1 MFSIPQSNT
10 NIQSNS
16 VGDNLQDYEGQL
28 SQPGQSGSQFFPSQN
43 DLSSQPLLTTSIQPF
58 RANVYT
64 YAPSSLTDPL
74 NSVDNDSSRSTDT
87 SLTRDVS
94 WDSGVQSFS
103 QIENTNLQ
111 LATTEAVVSL
121 PEAPPMRY
129 LHSNLAVLSAEQYD
143 GGRYPRRPASKV
155 NQKPNTAVV
164 PANNAP
170 NPRKRGRKSAD
181 RELDSPAEE
190 TKRSRGR
197 PRLETKDQTP
207 GERRRTQI
215 RLAQRAYR
223 NRKENAITDL
233 QAKIDDLKNVNS
245 EINNAYHDLFNY
257 ASQRGLLAQAPEFG
271 QQLQKLQTLI
281 KQTQEQETS
290 QVNEHDSLE
299 GHSDD
304 GQGDVQNPE
313 DLVTN
318 EEPVSTLPNDQTPAL
333 LGGIT
338 VSHEPVVQPEL
349 DATFGLDH
357 VLNNVHAHNYEVITA
372 PTFENASFG
381 PNVPVDANFLDP
393 AHSAW
398 ARHPGNRL
406 TGPHTMSFNE
416 WSFAR
421 RLHRHTI
428 ERATALISMPNPPP
442 AKLTRVFG
450 FVMLFE
456 TVDEIR
462 SRTVAM
468 LNRNKNE
475 PLNYWKYP
483 FHRLG
488 GSGTHF
494 PDQAGPSSLSGS
506 STYQSSGF
514 GTGPFN
520 ERTTRVNDTLL
531 GVSQYINMSGWE
543 GTWFDSDEVETYL
556 AQNGVIIPTAADIH
570 TVEIHPGAFSDVQVQ
585 SHPQYMQD
593 IHPNAMHI
601 PHIDAS
607 FTLGIPAT
615 VSSTIGDP
623 SLSAGSD
630 TTTPST
636 VPPLVGNSWQS
647 IPTSSNFYGG
657 TQHTE
662 QVTPPF
668 TGFDDVTAN
677 PFFNPPSYYFPHHE
691 IEVPT
696 PVATPRRVVLD
707 VNQFISGLISSATC
721 LGRAPSFRPKDIVS
735 SFWNAVIG

>member
-1 MFSIPQSNT
+1 MSSVPQSNT

-16 VGDNLQDYEGQL
+16 VGDNLQDYGGQL
-28 SQPGQSGSQFFPSQN
+28 SQPNQLFPSQN
-43 DLSSQPLLTTSIQPF
+43 DLSSQPLLTTSIPPF

-64 YAPSSLTDPL
+64 YASSSLIDPL
-74 NSVDNDSSRSTDT
+74 NSADNDSSRSTDT
-87 SLTRDVS
+87 SLARDVS
-94 WDSGVQSFS
+94 WDSGVQSLS

-111 LATTEAVVSL
+111 LATAGMVASL
-121 PEAPPMRY
+121 PEAPPMRH

-143 GGRYPRRPASKV
+143 GGRYPKRTASKV
-155 NQKPNTAVV
+155 DRKPNAIVV
-164 PANNAP
+164 PTNNAP

-181 RELDSPAEE
+181 REPDGPAEE

-197 PRLETKDQTP
+197 PRLETKDQDP

-281 KQTQEQETS
+281 KRTQERENS
-290 QVNEHDSLE
+290 QVDEHNSLE

-313 DLVTN
+313 DLVIN
-318 EEPVSTLPNDQTPAL
+318 EESVSTLPNDQTPAL
-333 LGGIT
+333 LSGIT
-338 VSHEPVVQPEL
+338 VSHEPVAQPEL
-349 DATFGLDH
+349 DATFGLEP
-357 VLNNVHAHNYEVITA
+357 VSNNVHAPNYEVITA

-381 PNVPVDANFLDP
+381 PNVPVNTNFLDP
-393 AHSAW
+393 AHSSW
-398 ARHPGNRL
+398 ARHPWNRL

-416 WSFAR
+416 WTFAR
-421 RLHRHTI
+421 RLHRHTL
-428 ERATALISMPNPPP
+428 ERAAALISMPNPPP
-442 AKLTRVFG
+442 AKFTRVFG

-468 LNRNKNE
+468 LDRNKNE
-475 PLNYWKYP
+475 SLNNWKYP

-494 PDQAGPSSLSGS
+494 PDHAGPSSLSGS
-506 STYQSSGF
+506 LTYQSSGF

-531 GVSQYINMSGWE
+531 GGSQYINMSGWE

-556 AQNGVIIPTAADIH
+556 AQNGVIISTTADVH
-570 TVEIHPGAFSDVQVQ
+570 TVEILPGAFSDVQVQ
-585 SHPQYMQD
+585 SHTQHVQN

-607 FTLGIPAT
+607 FTLEIPAT
-615 VSSTIGDP
+615 VPSTIGDP
-623 SLSAGSD
+623 SLSTGSD
-630 TTTPST
+630 TTTTTST
-636 VPPLVGNSWQS
+636 VPSLVPDNSWQS
-647 IPTSSNFYGG
+647 MSMPTYSNFYGG
-657 TQHTE
+657 AQNAE
-662 QVTPPF
+662 QVAPSF

-677 PFFNPPSYYFPHHE
+677 AFVNPSYYFPHHE
-691 IEVPT
+691 TEVPT
-696 PVATPRRVVLD
+696 PAASPRRVVLD
-707 VNQFISGLISSATC
+707 VNQFISGLISGATC

>member
-1 MFSIPQSNT
+1 
-10 NIQSNS
+10 
-16 VGDNLQDYEGQL
+16 
-28 SQPGQSGSQFFPSQN
+28 
-43 DLSSQPLLTTSIQPF
+43 
-58 RANVYT
+58 
-64 YAPSSLTDPL
+64 
-74 NSVDNDSSRSTDT
+74 
-87 SLTRDVS
+87 
-94 WDSGVQSFS
+94 
-103 QIENTNLQ
+103 
-111 LATTEAVVSL
+111 
-121 PEAPPMRY
+121 MRY
-129 LHSNLAVLSAEQYD
+129 LHPNVAVLNAEQYD
-143 GGRYPRRPASKV
+143 GGRHPKRPSSKV
-155 NQKPNTAVV
+155 NRKPNTTVV
-164 PANNAP
+164 PTDNAP

-181 RELDSPAEE
+181 RELDGPAEE

-233 QAKIDDLKNVNS
+233 QAKIDDLKSVNS
-245 EINNAYHDLFNY
+245 EINNAYQDLFNY
-257 ASQRGLLAQAPEFG
+257 ASQRGLLAQAPEFS

-281 KQTQEQETS
+281 KQTQEQDNS
-290 QVNEHDSLE
+290 QVNEHNSPE

-304 GQGDVQNPE
+304 DQRDVQNPE
-313 DLVTN
+313 DLVTD

-333 LGGIT
+333 LSGIA
-338 VSHEPVVQPEL
+338 VSHEPVAQPEL
-349 DATFGLDH
+349 DATFGLDP
-357 VLNNVHAHNYEVITA
+357 VSNNAHAHNYEVITA

-381 PNVPVDANFLDP
+381 LNVPINTGFLDP
-393 AHSAW
+393 VHSSW
-398 ARHPGNRL
+398 ASHPWNRL

-421 RLHRHTI
+421 RLHRHTV
-428 ERATALISMPNPPP
+428 ERAAALISMPNPPP

-462 SRTVAM
+462 SRTVAT
-468 LNRNKNE
+468 LDSNKDE
-475 PLNYWKYP
+475 PLSYWKYP

-506 STYQSSGF
+506 STYQSPGF

-531 GVSQYINMSGWE
+531 GPSQYINMSGWE

-570 TVEIHPGAFSDVQVQ
+570 TVEIHPGAFSDVQLH
-585 SHPQYMQD
+585 SHPQHMQD
-593 IHPNAMHI
+593 IHPNAMNI

-607 FTLGIPAT
+607 FTLGPPAT
-615 VSSTIGDP
+615 ISSTIGDP
-623 SLSAGSD
+623 SLSTGSGI
-630 TTTPST
+630 TTAST
-636 VPPLVGNSWQS
+636 APPLVPTNSWQP
-647 IPTSSNFYGG
+647 IPASSNFYGG
-657 TQHTE
+657 AQHTE
-662 QVTPPF
+662 QLTPPF
-668 TGFDDVTAN
+668 TAFDDVTAN
-677 PFFNPPSYYFPHHE
+677 TFVNPSYYFPNHE
-691 IEVPT
+691 IELPAPAIT
-696 PVATPRRVVLD
+696 SRRVVLD
-707 VNQFISGLISSATC
+707 VNQFISGLIGSATC

>member
-1 MFSIPQSNT
+1 MSSIPQSNAS
-10 NIQSNS
+10 IQSNS
-16 VGDNLQDYEGQL
+16 VGDNLQDYGQL
-28 SQPGQSGSQFFPSQN
+28 SQPGQPGRLISSQN
-43 DLSSQPLLTTSIQPF
+43 DLSSQPLLTTSIPPF

-64 YAPSSLTDPL
+64 YASSSLINPL
-74 NSVDNDSSRSTDT
+74 NSVDNDSCQFTDT
-87 SLTRDVS
+87 SLTQDVS
-94 WDSGVQSFS
+94 WDSGVQSLS
-103 QIENTNLQ
+103 QIENTNVQ
-111 LATTEAVVSL
+111 LTTDETVVSL

-143 GGRYPRRPASKV
+143 GGRYPRRSASKI
-155 NQKPNTAVV
+155 NQKPNTTVV
-164 PANNAP
+164 PTNNAP

-181 RELDSPAEE
+181 RELDGPAEE

-271 QQLQKLQTLI
+271 QQLQKLQTLL
-281 KQTQEQETS
+281 KRTQEQENS
-290 QVNEHDSLE
+290 EVNEHNSPE
-299 GHSDD
+299 EHSDD
-304 GQGDVQNPE
+304 GQGDAQNS
-313 DLVTN
+313 

-349 DATFGLDH
+349 DATFALNPTP
-357 VLNNVHAHNYEVITA
+357 NNVHAHNYEVITA

-381 PNVPVDANFLDP
+381 PNVPVDTNFLDP
-393 AHSAW
+393 AHSSW
-398 ARHPGNRL
+398 ARHPWNRL
-406 TGPHTMSFNE
+406 TGPPTMSFNE
-416 WSFAR
+416 WTFAR
-421 RLHRHTI
+421 RLHRHTV
-428 ERATALISMPNPPP
+428 ERAAALISMPNPPP

-468 LNRNKNE
+468 LEKNKNE
-475 PLNYWKYP
+475 PLNNWKYP

-506 STYQSSGF
+506 SIYHSSGF

-585 SHPQYMQD
+585 SHTQHMQD
-593 IHPNAMHI
+593 FHPNAMDI

-607 FTLGIPAT
+607 LTLGMPTIP
-615 VSSTIGDP
+615 STIGNP
-623 SLSAGSD
+623 SLATGSD
-630 TTTPST
+630 TTVST
-636 VPPLVGNSWQS
+636 APPLVPDSSWQS
-647 IPTSSNFYGG
+647 IPTSNFYGG
-657 TQHTE
+657 AHHTE
-662 QVTPPF
+662 QAVPSF
-668 TGFDDVTAN
+668 TGFDDMTAN
-677 PFFNPPSYYFPHHE
+677 TFVNPSSYHFPYRETE
-691 IEVPT
+691 IPT
-696 PVATPRRVVLD
+696 PAASPRRVVLD